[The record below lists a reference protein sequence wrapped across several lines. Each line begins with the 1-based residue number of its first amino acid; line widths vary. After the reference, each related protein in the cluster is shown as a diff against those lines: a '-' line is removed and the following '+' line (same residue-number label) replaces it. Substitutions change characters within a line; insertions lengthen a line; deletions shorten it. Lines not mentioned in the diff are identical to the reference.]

1 MQNKKEVTTM
11 NAYQCKKALYECLRD
26 YHKEH
31 DKTALNVRSFLIQ
44 LVYTTNLY
52 ELDAI
57 KLMTEFLENGSL
69 TLNNYNI

>member
-1 MQNKKEVTTM
+1 M
-11 NAYQCKKALYECLRD
+11 NAYQCEKALYECLRD
-26 YHKEH
+26 NHKEK
-31 DKTALNVRSFLIQ
+31 DQMSLNVRLFLIQ

-69 TLNNYNI
+69 SLNNYNI

>member
-1 MQNKKEVTTM
+1 M
-11 NAYQCKKALYECLRD
+11 NAYQCEKALYECLID
-26 YHKEH
+26 YHKEK
-31 DKTALNVRSFLIQ
+31 DQTALNVRSFLIQ

-57 KLMTEFLENGSL
+57 KLMTEFLENDSL